1 MSIFNEDYIE
11 DAAKA
16 CQYLSI
22 LRPELIVP
30 PIMKKLFLS
39 IDNITEP
46 GRFTL
51 IMKCLPGIICQI
63 VRQTSNYSEGQTYV
77 LTLMMSILPCIDS
90 NDFEKIAVTLE
101 VLDAILKLVPC
112 IDCSSAIHTRND
124 LTEIE
129 KRVCLSTT
137 QFEDFITDFL
147 NRIFQ
152 MISIRSAEMF
162 DDAVANDVFNED
174 DKFIQIIH
182 QKIIKFL
189 TGSLFSSKVRKF
201 VAGLVRVII
210 KVNPIEILKY
220 LLPQTC
226 EHIENIMNNSQ
237 TAILMDHKGDIEL
250 TWHLVLFSELVRA
263 RGDALLIYKQMIMSV
278 FHQCIRIV
286 HKDSYE
292 AIAKAAK
299 HLLKSLSDLYSI
311 DDQLSLENMDE
322 SFVDC
327 LPIRAWGQHVDFD
340 QLQVQYHF
348 PTVDEIDFA
357 CEFVNTFIY
366 AELQLLNEKCLNLSK
381 EERLRSLTLIH
392 YIAVGCLRMVS
403 RIESNQVIDLVPTV
417 VPYGSKYRFRY
428 SIYSKEPKF
437 RDNLRMRLLIDIGN
451 LLDILV
457 ENHCDDVASINT
469 AINIYAL
476 LPIYYG
482 ISQYDINK
490 LCQYIG
496 LNEALF
502 KTWGQHQISMSLM
515 CLLLQKRVP
524 IPLSCIRTLVD
535 FIVHDN
541 IELRKYAVIGM
552 TALCRLQKPPRV
564 YVEKSLDEILRHE
577 NQDPRRMHRLID
589 FLCSLIK
596 NNQTIESAS
605 NERFR
610 WRLVQELRNFQWR
623 IPLVW
628 CAINNF
634 AKELLDHPFEIVR
647 ENIANILSM
656 SLSFDIILPNG
667 RSTRHP
673 NIDQFIN
680 TICER
685 LHQAIV
691 AYEKTPFV
699 PVNVSN
705 QVVEIDFETRKAL
718 NLMET
723 VIQLH
728 TYLFDWCQQPV
739 KIATIRIFPYVSL

>member
-1 MSIFNEDYIE
+1 MYLINLFSNLAWYNIGYIDWEPWLAQIFTRILNRFSLPVGKKPASRDDCLYMMPDVAQWLVAMIGNGGSCLQYLRDLFTATKTFYHPSNTGEFQQYLIEFILKLVEPFVERVRLERKIRPHWTFVPHESHRLTEQDITDFVNCIKDYAFMSIFNEDYIE

-263 RGDALLIYKQMIMSV
+263 RGDTLLIYKQMIMSV

-392 YIAVGCLRMVS
+392 YIAVGCLRM
-403 RIESNQVIDLVPTV
+403 
-417 VPYGSKYRFRY
+417 
-428 SIYSKEPKF
+428 
-437 RDNLRMRLLIDIGN
+437 
-451 LLDILV
+451 
-457 ENHCDDVASINT
+457 
-469 AINIYAL
+469 
-476 LPIYYG
+476 
-482 ISQYDINK
+482 
-490 LCQYIG
+490 
-496 LNEALF
+496 
-502 KTWGQHQISMSLM
+502 
-515 CLLLQKRVP
+515 
-524 IPLSCIRTLVD
+524 
-535 FIVHDN
+535 
-541 IELRKYAVIGM
+541 
-552 TALCRLQKPPRV
+552 
-564 YVEKSLDEILRHE
+564 
-577 NQDPRRMHRLID
+577 
-589 FLCSLIK
+589 
-596 NNQTIESAS
+596 
-605 NERFR
+605 
-610 WRLVQELRNFQWR
+610 
-623 IPLVW
+623 
-628 CAINNF
+628 
-634 AKELLDHPFEIVR
+634 
-647 ENIANILSM
+647 
-656 SLSFDIILPNG
+656 
-667 RSTRHP
+667 
-673 NIDQFIN
+673 
-680 TICER
+680 
-685 LHQAIV
+685 
-691 AYEKTPFV
+691 
-699 PVNVSN
+699 
-705 QVVEIDFETRKAL
+705 
-718 NLMET
+718 
-723 VIQLH
+723 
-728 TYLFDWCQQPV
+728 
-739 KIATIRIFPYVSL
+739 

>member
-124 LTEIE
+124 LTEI
-129 KRVCLSTT
+129 
-137 QFEDFITDFL
+137 
-147 NRIFQ
+147 
-152 MISIRSAEMF
+152 
-162 DDAVANDVFNED
+162 
-174 DKFIQIIH
+174 IH

-263 RGDALLIYKQMIMSV
+263 RGDTLLIYKQMIMSV

-502 KTWGQHQISMSLM
+502 KYKLGGKRQNPRFLTIKQITIQIKKFELYHFETFTEIDKQIVLKLFKLSINRYSDIRSNAQINLFTIVNDYFFSYQVIVDHIYAMLNRSDKVDHDQIKGCLYILLGDNYFFLPTQPSWTMMEKLWPSIIVCINHTNKLSIKTLIDEISTRISEEFHMHALIEDINEMSMRAATNLWDQLKPNEMETCKERNQNNIQSYNNLMETLNLLLNDDKLTWGQHQISMSLM

-564 YVEKSLDEILRHE
+564 YVEKSLDEILRH
-577 NQDPRRMHRLID
+577 
-589 FLCSLIK
+589 
-596 NNQTIESAS
+596 
-605 NERFR
+605 
-610 WRLVQELRNFQWR
+610 
-623 IPLVW
+623 
-628 CAINNF
+628 
-634 AKELLDHPFEIVR
+634 
-647 ENIANILSM
+647 
-656 SLSFDIILPNG
+656 
-667 RSTRHP
+667 
-673 NIDQFIN
+673 
-680 TICER
+680 
-685 LHQAIV
+685 
-691 AYEKTPFV
+691 
-699 PVNVSN
+699 
-705 QVVEIDFETRKAL
+705 
-718 NLMET
+718 
-723 VIQLH
+723 
-728 TYLFDWCQQPV
+728 
-739 KIATIRIFPYVSL
+739 